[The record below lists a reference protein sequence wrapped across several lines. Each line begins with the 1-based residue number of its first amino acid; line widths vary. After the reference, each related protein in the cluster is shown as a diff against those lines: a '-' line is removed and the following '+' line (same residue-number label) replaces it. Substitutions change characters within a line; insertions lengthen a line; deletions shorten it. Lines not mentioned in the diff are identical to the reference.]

1 MLKTKL
7 VEKQKNMFET
17 VIEEDGV
24 IEWDKKNGIIREQ
37 IIKTVGREYKQIN
50 LLAEVLA
57 EIVKADNT
65 LQSNPIV
72 ANAMA
77 KFAEI
82 NKLRGIQ

>member
-1 MLKTKL
+1 MLKTKV

-17 VIEEDGV
+17 VVEEDGV
-24 IEWDKKNGIIREQ
+24 IEWNRKNGAIREQ

-57 EIVKADNT
+57 EIVKADDT
-65 LQSNPIV
+65 LQDNPIV
-72 ANAMA
+72 TNAMA

-82 NKLRGIQ
+82 NVLRGL

>member
-17 VIEEDGV
+17 VVEEDGV
-24 IEWDKKNGIIREQ
+24 LEWNKRDGAIREQ
-37 IIKTVGREYKQIN
+37 IIKTVGHEYKQIN
-50 LLAEVLA
+50 LLAEVIA
-57 EIVKADNT
+57 EIVKADVT

-77 KFAEI
+77 KFASI
-82 NKLRGIQ
+82 NTLRGL

>member
-1 MLKTKL
+1 MLKTKV

-17 VIEEDGV
+17 VVEEDGV
-24 IEWDKKNGIIREQ
+24 IEWNRKDGAIREQ

-57 EIVKADNT
+57 EIVKADDT
-65 LQSNPIV
+65 LQDNPIV

-82 NKLRGIQ
+82 NVLRGL